1 MTDYGRTKVTYPS
14 YRNVGQRFGV
24 DAATI
29 AAYSSSHNCLYRR
42 QELQTCVRA
51 EAEAKIIA
59 KRADVMRVSKDFQLQ
74 LVDQYL
80 MEFKKAL
87 DDGRVRCDSVADLNH
102 VIRLREYLLGGVD
115 SRKEVQTTLS
125 LEVLQS
131 RHFDMMRVVD
141 ATTPAERG
149 EDEDDNVA
157 NLTSVVDA
165 TTPAERGEDED
176 DNVANLT
183 GVVDAKTPAERGEDE
198 DDNVANLTSVV
209 DATTPAER
217 GEDEDDNVANLFEG
231 REPEQNS
238 LIFSS
243 KESKGNFLS
252 DESVE
257 FRQASSAVDSRLA
270 DNGGADINSGW
281 SSAPDHDG
289 DAT

>member
-1 MTDYGRTKVTYPS
+1 MPRAREKKRGPGRPRKSEGPSFPHNEVDRLLVEGEEMTEYGRVKVTYPS

-29 AAYSSSHNCLYRR
+29 SAYSSSHNCLYRR

-165 TTPAERGEDED
+165 TMHAERGEV
-176 DNVANLT
+176 NSRA
-183 GVVDAKTPAERGEDE
+183 ASRG
-198 DDNVANLTSVV
+198 
-209 DATTPAER
+209 R
-217 GEDEDDNVANLFEG
+217 G
-231 REPEQNS
+231 
-238 LIFSS
+238 
-243 KESKGNFLS
+243 
-252 DESVE
+252 
-257 FRQASSAVDSRLA
+257 
-270 DNGGADINSGW
+270 
-281 SSAPDHDG
+281 
-289 DAT
+289 